1 MITTKA
7 LDELTHTV
15 IKAMRGIDSYGF
27 YDIHERNAEDNM
39 RDIIKAALEE
49 HCLVE
54 EDER

>member
-27 YDIHERNAEDNM
+27 YDIHGREADM